1 MSTSSSEASHAS
13 PSLRPGDGAAPT
25 TNGGSGLPSLTL
37 FADYDPATCSW
48 KMCQESLF
56 PGGMTAADGTP
67 LRSRACWETWPRAG
81 TTRSG
86 TAYLLRP
93 SAPLTSVTAG
103 SRLPIPTATPSGY
116 NRSNSDGAAV
126 RPSLETMARR
136 GLWPTPRV
144 SATRTSRRA
153 AMAAHLRSAPSLEQA
168 VELVEGILP
177 RELESLDEVPDSW
190 ARLWPTPRASDGSHA
205 GRVTPR
211 KRREGGSLIE
221 AVAARRWPTPTA
233 SLRDA
238 DTMDRQRYSGD
249 ARRRYREGSGE
260 PYRGA
265 TTGQL
270 NPMWVEWLMG
280 LPMGWTD
287 LRDSTG
293 SATP

>member
-1 MSTSSSEASHAS
+1 MLSWSSEASRANPS
-13 PSLRPGDGAAPT
+13 PQPDAGAAPM
-25 TNGGSGLPSLTL
+25 TNGGCGRPSLML
-37 FADYDPATCSW
+37 FADYDLATCSW
-48 KMCQESLF
+48 RMCQESLF
-56 PGGMTAADGTP
+56 PGGMTAADGTL

-93 SAPLTSVTAG
+93 SAPLTSVTDG
-103 SRLPIPTATPSGY
+103 SRLPTPTATPGGY
-116 NRSNSDGAAV
+116 NQSDSDGAAV
-126 RPSLETMARR
+126 RPSLETMVRH

-144 SATRTSRRA
+144 SATRTSRTA
-153 AMAAHLRSAPSLEQA
+153 ATASHSRSAPSLEQA
-168 VELVEGILP
+168 AELVEGILP
-177 RELESLDEVPDSW
+177 RELESLDEVPASW
-190 ARLWPTPRASDGSHA
+190 ARLWPTPRASDGDHG
-205 GRVTPR
+205 GRVTER
-211 KRREGGSLIE
+211 KSREAGNLVE
-221 AVAARRWPTPTA
+221 AVAARTRWPTPTA

-238 DTMDRQRYSGD
+238 DTMDWHSGD
-249 ARRRYREGSGE
+249 ARRRYRDGSGQ

-287 LRDSTG
+287 LRDFAG